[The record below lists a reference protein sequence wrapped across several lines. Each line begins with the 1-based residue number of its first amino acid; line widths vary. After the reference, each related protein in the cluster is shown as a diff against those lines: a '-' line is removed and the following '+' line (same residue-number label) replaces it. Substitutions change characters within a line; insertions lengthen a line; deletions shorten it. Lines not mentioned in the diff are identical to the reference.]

1 MTRAI
6 VEKLREGLEDFSATE
21 RRVAHQL
28 LAEYPVAGLQ
38 SATDLARA
46 VGVSPPT
53 VLRLVGRLGFGS
65 YLEFQRNLREEL
77 AAQLSSPLSKQPST
91 RKARRSGPQAVQGGF
106 AEAVLRNLEDTFA
119 NLPKGEFEGVVRLL
133 SDPRVR
139 VHLIGGRFTDALA
152 LYLSVQL
159 RILRPG
165 VSHLQEQ
172 EANWRD
178 QLLDMGKRDVLLVF
192 DIRRYQPSLQRLA
205 HAAASRQ
212 VRIILL
218 TDQWLSPIVR
228 VATHV
233 LSARVAVPS
242 VWDSSTAL
250 MALSESLLVEV
261 SRQGWEK
268 SRRRIEELEGMRGQ
282 LDDALG

>member
-1 MTRAI
+1 VCGVSQTI
-6 VEKLREGLEDFSATE
+6 VEKLREGLDGFPATE

-46 VGVSPPT
+46 VAVSAPT

-65 YLEFQRNLREEL
+65 YMDFQRSLRDEL
-77 AAQLSSPLSKQPST
+77 SAQLSSPLAKQPPPV
-91 RKARRSGPQAVQGGF
+91 RRSRGGTEAPLPAH
-106 AEAVLRNLEDTFA
+106 AEFSNAILANLQETFA
-119 NLPKGEFEGVVRLL
+119 SVPPGEFAGVVQLL
-133 SDPRVR
+133 SDPRAR
-139 VHLIGGRFTDALA
+139 IHLIGGRFTDALA

-165 VSHLQEQ
+165 VRHLQEQ
-172 EANWRD
+172 ESNWRD
-178 QLLDMGKRDVLLVF
+178 QLLDMGKRDVLVMF

-205 HAAASRQ
+205 HAA
-212 VRIILL
+212 
-218 TDQWLSPIVR
+218 PIVR

-233 LSARVAVPS
+233 LSARIAVPS

-250 MALSESLLVEV
+250 MALSEWLLAEV
-261 SRQGWEK
+261 SRQGWDK
-268 SRRRIEELEGMRGQ
+268 SRRRIEELEQMQGGERKS
-282 LDDALG
+282 

>member
-1 MTRAI
+1 MTRTI
-6 VEKLREGLEDFSATE
+6 VEKLREGLDEFSATE

-28 LAEYPVAGLQ
+28 LAEYPVSGLQ
-38 SATDLARA
+38 SASDLARA

-65 YLEFQRNLREEL
+65 YLDFQRELREEL
-77 AAQLSSPLSKQPST
+77 SAQLSSPLAKRPPGKKGVRGGRQP
-91 RKARRSGPQAVQGGF
+91 VQSDF
-106 AEAVLRNLEDTFA
+106 ADAVLRNLQETFA
-119 NLPKGEFEGVVRLL
+119 NLPKAEFDGVVQLL
-133 SDPRVR
+133 SDQRLHI
-139 VHLIGGRFTDALA
+139 HLIGGRFTDALA

-159 RILRPG
+159 RVLRPG

-172 EANWRD
+172 ESNWHD

-192 DIRRYQPSLQRLA
+192 DIRRYQASLQRLA
-205 HAAASRQ
+205 HAAAARQ
-212 VRIILL
+212 VRIVLL

-233 LSARVAVPS
+233 LTARVAVPS

-250 MALSESLLVEV
+250 MAVSESLLAEV
-261 SRQGWEK
+261 SRQTWEK
-268 SRRRIEELEGMRGQ
+268 SRRRFEELEDMRGQ
-282 LDDALG
+282 LGEACG

>member
-1 MTRAI
+1 MAQTI
-6 VEKLREGLEDFSATE
+6 VEKLRENLDNFPATE

-28 LAEYPVAGLQ
+28 LSEYPVAGLQ
-38 SATDLARA
+38 SATDLARG

-53 VLRLVGRLGFGS
+53 VLRLISRLGFGS
-65 YLEFQRNLREEL
+65 YLDFQRELREEL
-77 AAQLSSPLSKQPST
+77 TAQLSSPLNKQPMT
-91 RKARRSGPQAVQGGF
+91 RRNQVAVTKTVQKDF
-106 AEAVLRNLEDTFA
+106 AEAVIDNIQNTFA
-119 NLPKGEFEGVVRLL
+119 NLPPGEFAGVVQLL
-133 SDPRVR
+133 SDQRLQI
-139 VHLIGGRFTDALA
+139 HLIGGRFTDALA

-172 EANWRD
+172 ESNWHD

-205 HAAASRQ
+205 QAAAARQ
-212 VRIILL
+212 VQIILL

-228 VATHV
+228 VASHV
-233 LSARVAVPS
+233 LSARIAVPS

-250 MALSESLLVEV
+250 MAVSEALLGEV
-261 SRQGWEK
+261 SRQGWDK
-268 SRRRIEELEGMRGQ
+268 SRRRFEELEKMRGN
-282 LDDALG
+282 LDDTKK

>member
-1 MTRAI
+1 MAQTI
-6 VEKLREGLEDFSATE
+6 VERLREGLDAFPATE

-38 SATDLARA
+38 TATHLART

-53 VLRLVGRLGFGS
+53 VLRLVGRLGFAS
-65 YLEFQRNLREEL
+65 YLDFQRSLRDEL
-77 AAQLSSPLSKQPST
+77 SAQLSSPLAKQPSPA
-91 RKARRSGPQAVQGGF
+91 RKGRSGKPEPAH
-106 AEAVLRNLEDTFA
+106 AEFSDAILRNLQETFA
-119 NLPKGEFEGVVRLL
+119 SVAPGEFDGVVQLV
-133 SDPRVR
+133 SDPRLR
-139 VHLIGGRFTDALA
+139 IHLIGGRFTDALA

-165 VSHLQEQ
+165 VSHMQEQ
-172 EANWRD
+172 ESNWRD
-178 QLLDMGKRDVLLVF
+178 QLLDMGKRDVLVIF
-192 DIRRYQPSLQRLA
+192 DIRRYQASLQRLA
-205 HAAASRQ
+205 LAAAARQ
-212 VRIILL
+212 VRIVLL

-250 MALSESLLVEV
+250 MALSEWLLAEV

-268 SRRRIEELEGMRGQ
+268 SRRRIEELEDM
-282 LDDALG
+282 LGGDRQP

>member
-1 MTRAI
+1 MAKTTA
-6 VEKLREGLEDFSATE
+6 ENLREGLDGFSVTE
-21 RRVAHQL
+21 RRVAHRL

-65 YLEFQRNLREEL
+65 YLDFQRSLRVEL
-77 AAQLSSPLSKQPST
+77 AAQLSSPLTKQPAT
-91 RKARRSGPQAVQGGF
+91 KPARRKSSQPVQADF
-106 AEAVLRNLEDTFA
+106 SKAVLHNVQETFA
-119 NLPKGEFEGVVRLL
+119 SLPKGEFDGAVQLL
-133 SDPRVR
+133 SDSRLR
-139 VHLIGGRFTDALA
+139 VHLVGGRFTDALA

-172 EANWRD
+172 ESNWRD
-178 QLLDMGKRDVLLVF
+178 QLLDMNKRDVLLVF

-205 HAAASRQ
+205 HAAAARQ
-212 VRIILL
+212 ARIILL
-218 TDQWLSPIVR
+218 TDQWLSPIMHI
-228 VATHV
+228 ATHV

-242 VWDSSTAL
+242 MWDSCSAL
-250 MALSESLLVEV
+250 MALSESLLAEV
-261 SRQGWEK
+261 TRQGWEK
-268 SRRRIEELEGMRGQ
+268 SRRRIKELEDMHGQ
-282 LDDALG
+282 LGD

>member
-1 MTRAI
+1 MARTI
-6 VEKLREGLEDFSATE
+6 IEKLREGLEDFSATE

-28 LAEYPVAGLQ
+28 LAEYPVSGLQ

-53 VLRLVGRLGFGS
+53 VLRLVGRLGFPS
-65 YLEFQRNLREEL
+65 YLDFQRELREEL
-77 AAQLSSPLSKQPST
+77 SAQLSSPLAKRPASRTGAGSRQPMQSE
-91 RKARRSGPQAVQGGF
+91 F
-106 AEAVLRNLEDTFA
+106 AEAVLRNLQETFA
-119 NLPKGEFEGVVRLL
+119 NIPKAEFDGVVQLL
-133 SDPRVR
+133 SDQRLR
-139 VHLIGGRFTDALA
+139 IHLIGGRFTDALA

-165 VSHLQEQ
+165 VSHLQDQ
-172 EANWRD
+172 ESNWRD
-178 QLLDMGKRDVLLVF
+178 QLLDMGKRDVLLMF

-205 HAAASRQ
+205 HAAAARQ

-228 VATHV
+228 VASHV
-233 LSARVAVPS
+233 LSARVTVPS

-250 MALSESLLVEV
+250 MALSESLLAQV
-261 SRQGWEK
+261 SRQGWDK
-268 SRRRIEELEGMRGQ
+268 SRRRFEELEEMRAR
-282 LDDALG
+282 LDDAGA